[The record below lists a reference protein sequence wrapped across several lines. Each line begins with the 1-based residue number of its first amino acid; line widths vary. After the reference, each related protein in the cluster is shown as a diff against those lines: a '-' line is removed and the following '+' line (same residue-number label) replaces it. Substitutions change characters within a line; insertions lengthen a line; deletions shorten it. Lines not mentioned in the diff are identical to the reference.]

1 MCTFLDQWEM
11 EDRNRLEEIEAELR
25 KKHLSKE
32 RKAELQKKKDIY
44 ARKMH
49 EWNPWLY

>member
-1 MCTFLDQWEM
+1 MCTFLDQM
-11 EDRNRLEEIEAELR
+11 EAEDTARFEEIEAELK

-32 RKAELQKKKDIY
+32 RKAELLKERDIY